1 MIDRFL
7 LGGRWVLV
15 VVCLGVVIGCTPSA
29 EELGVSEAGA
39 VTVATFEKIKKGMS
53 IEEVEK
59 VAPGGLQSWEPG
71 WDSITYLE
79 YNMGGATWIVAF
91 QSQAVIE
98 KGESKVVKEKV
109 KEAVEAGQAAPKE
122 DDEEE

>member
-7 LGGRWVLV
+7 LGGRWLLV
-15 VVCLGVVIGCTPSA
+15 VVCLGVAVGCSPSA
-29 EELGVSEAGA
+29 DEIGVTEAGA
-39 VTVATFEKIKKGMS
+39 VTTATFENIRVGMS

-59 VAPGGLQSWEPG
+59 VAPGGMQSWEPG

-79 YNMGGATWIVAF
+79 YDVGGAMWIVAF
-91 QSQAVIE
+91 QNRKVIE
-98 KGESKVVKEKV
+98 KGGSKGVRDKV
-109 KEAVEAGQAAPKE
+109 KEVVEAGQAAPKE